1 MKLIAHRGASLVRQE
16 NSVESLAYASE
27 LGAFAV
33 ECDLRQTKDGV
44 YVIYH
49 DDTLERLTGAGIRV
63 ADVTYPEMKARLEK
77 KGYQLLSFT
86 ELEKTYEGSAPILL
100 HIKFDQISGSLARLL
115 AQSPLSLI
123 CGVQSALAAEKMSEA
138 FPPDKILG
146 FLPEES
152 QLEAFASNGTGI
164 IRLWEHWLDRIT
176 PQAVK
181 KRHSVSV
188 WIMACDEKGNMNG
201 SKASL
206 ERAASLDADGML
218 LNDIELG
225 IRWINQAKSR

>member
-16 NSVESLAYASE
+16 NSVESLTYASE
-27 LGAFAV
+27 LGAYAV

-44 YVIYH
+44 YIIYH
-49 DDTLERLTGAGIRV
+49 DDTLERLTGASKKV
-63 ADVTYPEMKARLEK
+63 AEITYSEMKVRLKE
-77 KGYQLLSFT
+77 KGYRLLSFA
-86 ELEKTYEGSAPILL
+86 ELEKMYHGSAPILL
-100 HIKFDQISGSLARLL
+100 HIKFNVICDNLARRL

-123 CGVQSALAAEKMSEA
+123 CGVQSVQAAEKMSE
-138 FPPDKILG
+138 FLPPDKILA

-152 QLEAFASNGTGI
+152 QLDAFVSKGAGI
-164 IRLWEHWLDRIT
+164 IRLWEHWLNRIT

-181 KRHSVSV
+181 RRHSVTV

-201 SKASL
+201 SKTSL
-206 ERAASLDADGML
+206 ERVASMGADGML

-225 IRWINQAKSR
+225 IRWINQAKNR